1 MAFRQLCP
9 FSLLK
14 ISQGPTR
21 LQVKLTEILGSAEG
35 DNHNTMPEDILLCG
49 HLEIDLCAGD
59 QTVLLDHWV
68 DGLHPA
74 VPEIYPGEGE
84 MQGGTSGTH
93 NDSVTKIFNNLLGES
108 VLFCVETEFF

>member
-1 MAFRQLCP
+1 M
-9 FSLLK
+9 LK

-93 NDSVTKIFNNLLGES
+93 DDSVTKIFNNLLGES